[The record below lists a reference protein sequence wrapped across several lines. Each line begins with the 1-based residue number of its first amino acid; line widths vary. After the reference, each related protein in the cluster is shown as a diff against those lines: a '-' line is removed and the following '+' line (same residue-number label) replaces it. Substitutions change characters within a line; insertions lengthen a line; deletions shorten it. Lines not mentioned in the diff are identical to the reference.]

1 MRYIISD
8 TRSQQT
14 KRASNFFIL
23 SIKRSGIQVSV
34 LHADL
39 QYICKQQ
46 LMKNH
51 LPLLTL
57 FIALSLIL
65 FQACDEDFI
74 IDDEMTRVLLVQ
86 FNAIDSMNVEV
97 LRIGDLSIHSN

>member
-1 MRYIISD
+1 
-8 TRSQQT
+8 
-14 KRASNFFIL
+14 
-23 SIKRSGIQVSV
+23 
-34 LHADL
+34 
-39 QYICKQQ
+39 
-46 LMKNH
+46 MKNH

-86 FNAIDSMNVEV
+86 FKSFMK
-97 LRIGDLSIHSN
+97 LRYEEE